1 MKKVKQ
7 RPQFIWG
14 SLIGS
19 IGNIASSVIN
29 NNARNKLVKEQMA
42 EQARQNAINNNQ
54 LAVNNLNNY
63 YASQNNLDNAYKAT
77 FEDQI
82 VYRNGGKAR
91 PKASWG
97 MLATLGGL
105 AGTAIDGFASQG
117 FGYNKLEG
125 GNYANNVNTNPN
137 IKYSVNPASTGANL
151 VYRKGGTATQ
161 HPRRRELTDAQ
172 YYSIMKQVAIDNWR
186 KWGDASPAAAFN
198 RAINSNAYDY
208 RGYYNKYPNSRAN
221 ADTHWTDEFKG
232 VGEKTFSDQSKY
244 SGVKHPKYNPN
255 GIRGGH
261 WYGANEDMFVPSI
274 QQLVERS
281 KFRRGG
287 MTYKPV
293 KQPDVLDRIGNWV
306 NKNKKSNVIAKIGYN
321 MGFDKSTIKHFKS
334 DVKDL
339 INHGI
344 LPNFTSDNGLL
355 SAAGPLS
362 GPVRSASA
370 IAKGVQNASKIRQA
384 ANASKA
390 TQAVRQ
396 SAKAEGSNVMKYIQQ
411 RANPNS
417 IYNGRVNTI
426 KMRSPFGQLRNRLAN
441 RNQLNALEEKTMAE
455 RYRRDPSKFI
465 QDLVGGNIE
474 TEAAIRRSQA
484 AARSARQA
492 SKAAAKAR
500 KPTFSQTN
508 TVNGGRVP
516 VRRPAEQPTR
526 FNGNTSTGTVNGGR
540 IQPRQP
546 ATQPASTAK
555 PAFSDAP
562 VAPNAPA
569 RPVGSATPVAPASSA
584 TQAKPINTS
593 NILNLAH
600 TDAITR
606 WGITH
611 PKSAIASILG
621 IPTAIGVGAG
631 FINIAANKPVNK
643 PKAKGQPQ
651 QAKKDTVQ
659 VANQTPNDS
668 IIIKDK
674 VQPGEVVHRDS
685 IYKANDGESYVK
697 VGDKTGN
704 TWVNIKNVPANT
716 PAVSNNKITDSRNLG
731 KSQTQQTKAAAQ
743 TIQRKGR
750 IKSRAV
756 ANRNNNI
763 RQNLNF
769 EPINDTVNGYSQVED
784 VQGRSYDEY
793 KADVEAEAE
802 ARRQEV
808 VNDLL
813 SNYNYEDRNT
823 TDEMRY
829 GGKARSKKR
838 VPIKI
843 TDGGVAQRIGNNTF
857 LLRGGSHE
865 QVNPSGQTGIGIKV
879 GNNEIEAE
887 GGEVAQ
893 RVGNALRIFS
903 AQPMINGVSPA
914 QAVEAGANKNRI
926 FAIQEALKR
935 NSNNNVFRNGGIK
948 KVGPTYNPETKSWYN
963 ANGAKLKKGHG
974 YYSQAANKFVQ
985 YNSDGTVSKFTIN
998 QWAKLKGKTQS
1009 YNVGNKAIPLLGMS
1023 NNGRNISFYAPKRVR
1038 NNVSPTKKNSEQ
1050 HENWANQNVN
1060 YIGNNTNKFS
1070 KEGINLAFATP
1081 YGSKEVIINGRPV
1094 SANMLDS
1101 IAYNAGLNKYNKS
1114 QLPYAFGIPA
1124 HETINGRTIGST
1136 TDKKQQRIN
1145 YNANTFR
1152 NYGVFNSA
1160 SLLNDYHNEN
1170 KGVSDYY
1177 HALDLFRRGLYNT
1190 NKPEHRSLVYDAGI
1204 AEWNDKNFQKYWN
1217 EQGNKQYQRGLKDT
1231 AKKQYYDKLIL
1242 SNDDVRNYYKRL
1254 AYKRYFR
1261 CGGRVKFAPGGKV
1274 NPIFKYSDY
1283 AGIEDLPNSNT
1294 GILSG
1299 TYNNG
1304 NLNLG
1309 QSENL
1314 IFPKGFVS
1322 HDSNNIGSRQTNNNN
1337 APVDNWWNR
1346 NGMSVNSSDWIGLGT
1361 DLVGSLTLG
1370 ALNANNY
1377 KNLKYDYKL
1386 PNYVDETPV
1395 AFDTTYHND
1404 AQRATVERNRLNAQK
1419 IIANNTS
1426 SANTALQ
1433 RMQQSNADAMMETN
1447 KLWDEKAN
1455 KEAELRNTA
1464 AQNEQQVRARNAA
1477 ARNQY
1482 YQNVAEIENKRI
1494 DAENAN
1500 KLAHSNAW
1508 ATSLQGIQGAANNF
1522 LNSTRQRFEDENAL
1536 MATIAAGDAATP
1548 YRMMAFGTQFGPRV
1562 INAVR
1567 AMNNIEG
1574 MKDPGAAPIR
1584 SNYSND
1590 ADYSTAR
1597 SKWESAMKN
1606 YEYWKQRNQFLSH
1619 YDKRGRLIKRR

>member
-63 YASQNNLDNAYKAT
+63 YASQNNLDNAYKST

-97 MLATLGGL
+97 MLATLGSL

-137 IKYSVNPASTGANL
+137 IKYSVNPASTGMNL
-151 VYRKGGTATQ
+151 VYRRGGTATQ
-161 HPRRRELTDAQ
+161 HPRRRGLTDTQ
-172 YYSIMKQVAIDNWR
+172 YYSIMKQVAADNWR

-221 ADTHWTDEFKG
+221 ADTHWSDEFKG

-244 SGVKHPKYNPN
+244 SGVRHPKYNPN

-261 WYGANEDMFVPSI
+261 WYGVNENIFVPNI

-281 KFRRGG
+281 KFARGG
-287 MTYKPV
+287 ITNKRV
-293 KQPDVLDRIGNWV
+293 KQPDALDKIGNWV
-306 NKNKKSNVIAKIGYN
+306 NKNRKSNVIAQGLYSL
-321 MGFDKSTIKHFKS
+321 GFDKGTIRRTKS
-334 DVKDL
+334 DIKELV
-339 INHGI
+339 NRGI
-344 LPNFTSDNGLL
+344 LPNFNSDNGLL
-355 SAAGPLS
+355 SATSPLGS
-362 GPVRSASA
+362 PIRSATV
-370 IAKGVQNASKIRQA
+370 IAKGVQA
-384 ANASKA
+384 ANKVRQVARASRA
-390 TQAVRQ
+390 TQAVKASR
-396 SAKAEGSNVMKYIQQ
+396 AEGSNVMKYVQQ

-417 IYNGRVNTI
+417 IYNGKINTI
-426 KMRSPFGQLRNRLAN
+426 KMRTPFGQLRNRLADRN
-441 RNQLNALEEKTMAE
+441 RLNAIEEKAMAE
-455 RYRRDPSKFI
+455 RYRKDPSKFI
-465 QDLVGGNIE
+465 QDLVGGNIK
-474 TEAAIRRSQA
+474 TEAAIRRGQA

-500 KPTFSQTN
+500 KPTYSQTA
-508 TVNGGRVP
+508 TVNNGRVA
-516 VRRPAEQPTR
+516 VRKPTKQTTSL
-526 FNGNTSTGTVNGGR
+526 NGNTSTGTVAGGR

-546 ATQPASTAK
+546 ANQSASIAQPTVSVTPST
-555 PAFSDAP
+555 
-562 VAPNAPA
+562 
-569 RPVGSATPVAPASSA
+569 PASSA

-593 NILNLAH
+593 DILAIAH
-600 TDAITR
+600 ADDITR
-606 WGITH
+606 WSMLH
-611 PKSAIASILG
+611 PKANIAARIG
-621 IPTAIGVGAG
+621 IPSVLGAAA
-631 FINIAANKPVNK
+631 FIKGAYDRNQNNKNNAANKPANNS
-643 PKAKGQPQ
+643 KAKVQPQ
-651 QAKKDTVQ
+651 QVKNDTVQ

-668 IIIKDK
+668 TVVQNNTQADTTK
-674 VQPGEVVHRDS
+674 VTNNQTTASSTQATTNNQGV
-685 IYKANDGESYVK
+685 ATN
-697 VGDKTGN
+697 
-704 TWVNIKNVPANT
+704 
-716 PAVSNNKITDSRNLG
+716 NNK
-731 KSQTQQTKAAAQ
+731 TKAAAQ
-743 TIQRKGR
+743 TIQRRGR
-750 IKSRAV
+750 AKSRVA
-756 ANRNNNI
+756 ANRTNNNI

-769 EPINDTVNGYSQVED
+769 EPIDDTVNGYSQVED
-784 VQGRSYDEY
+784 VQGKIYDEY
-793 KADVEAEAE
+793 KADEAED
-802 ARRQEV
+802 RIQEV
-808 VNDLL
+808 VDDWLK
-813 SNYNYEDRNT
+813 NYQYEDRNT

-829 GGKARSKKR
+829 GGKARSKRR

-935 NSNNNVFRNGGIK
+935 
-948 KVGPTYNPETKSWYN
+948 
-963 ANGAKLKKGHG
+963 KG
-974 YYSQAANKFVQ
+974 Y
-985 YNSDGTVSKFTIN
+985 
-998 QWAKLKGKTQS
+998 
-1009 YNVGNKAIPLLGMS
+1009 
-1023 NNGRNISFYAPKRVR
+1023 
-1038 NNVSPTKKNSEQ
+1038 
-1050 HENWANQNVN
+1050 
-1060 YIGNNTNKFS
+1060 
-1070 KEGINLAFATP
+1070 
-1081 YGSKEVIINGRPV
+1081 
-1094 SANMLDS
+1094 
-1101 IAYNAGLNKYNKS
+1101 
-1114 QLPYAFGIPA
+1114 
-1124 HETINGRTIGST
+1124 
-1136 TDKKQQRIN
+1136 
-1145 YNANTFR
+1145 
-1152 NYGVFNSA
+1152 
-1160 SLLNDYHNEN
+1160 
-1170 KGVSDYY
+1170 
-1177 HALDLFRRGLYNT
+1177 
-1190 NKPEHRSLVYDAGI
+1190 
-1204 AEWNDKNFQKYWN
+1204 
-1217 EQGNKQYQRGLKDT
+1217 
-1231 AKKQYYDKLIL
+1231 
-1242 SNDDVRNYYKRL
+1242 
-1254 AYKRYFR
+1254 R
-1261 CGGRVKFAPGGKV
+1261 CGGRAKFDGGGMTRQQRRVAKKLSF
-1274 NPIFKYSDY
+1274 NPNDFGTPESLY
-1283 AGIEDLPNSNT
+1283 PNMDFST
-1294 GILSG
+1294 
-1299 TYNNG
+1299 
-1304 NLNLG
+1304 
-1309 QSENL
+1309 
-1314 IFPKGFVS
+1314 PKGWENVNFS
-1322 HDSNNIGSRQTNNNN
+1322 LTGKTNSNN
-1337 APVDNWWNR
+1337 APINNWWNR

-1361 DLVGSLTLG
+1361 DLAGSLALG
-1370 ALNANNY
+1370 ALNANAY

-1426 SANTALQ
+1426 SANTAVQ

-1455 KEAELRNTA
+1455 KEVELRNMA
-1464 AQNEQQVRARNAA
+1464 SQNEQQVRARNAA

-1482 YQNVAEIENKRI
+1482 YQNVAEIQNKRI

-1500 KLAHSNAW
+1500 RLARSNAW
-1508 ATSLQGIQGAANNF
+1508 TTSLQGLQGAANNF

-1562 INAVR
+1562 INAIR

-1597 SKWESAMKN
+1597 AKWETAMKN

>member
-63 YASQNNLDNAYKAT
+63 YTSQNNLDNAYKSA

-97 MLATLGGL
+97 MLATLGSL

-117 FGYNKLEG
+117 FGYNKLQE

-137 IKYSVNPASTGANL
+137 IKYSVNPASTGMNL

-161 HPRRRELTDAQ
+161 HPRRRMFDRGGKYNFANFANRLERNVNESDNTRVASGRRVVNARNRQYRRDNSLIGKVINYIDKSDRASQIKRKGTLTAQ
-172 YYSIMKQVAIDNWR
+172 QYRNSKAAQIFGRYDRVNYNGKTYYVPQVQGGIAPTVGIFNVGKVASFYNRLDKAKRVFSGVPSINNLRRKPNLPSLETIINGGRNNFKGISNTERSFRPNPVMPKGYKVTGLKGTRSPKEVGEGLYNYLTKRTAIVPDRGNV
-186 KWGDASPAAAFN
+186 KPFP
-198 RAINSNAYDY
+198 INSNSTYNAIRPKLYNTRTSPVYRTDNNPAYEGRIPFMSVGD
-208 RGYYNKYPNSRAN
+208 RIK
-221 ADTHWTDEFKG
+221 
-232 VGEKTFSDQSKY
+232 VGEDIIKNTKAYKTLYRLSKSDDFPKVVGY
-244 SGVKHPKYNPN
+244 TTLGVPLTL
-255 GIRGGH
+255 GSA
-261 WYGANEDMFVPSI
+261 YGA
-274 QQLVERS
+274 
-281 KFRRGG
+281 
-287 MTYKPV
+287 YK
-293 KQPDVLDRIGNWV
+293 LLN
-306 NKNKKSNVIAKIGYN
+306 NTNNSKSNN
-321 MGFDKSTIKHFKS
+321 
-334 DVKDL
+334 
-339 INHGI
+339 INNKT
-344 LPNFTSDNGLL
+344 NFN
-355 SAAGPLS
+355 
-362 GPVRSASA
+362 
-370 IAKGVQNASKIRQA
+370 
-384 ANASKA
+384 
-390 TQAVRQ
+390 
-396 SAKAEGSNVMKYIQQ
+396 
-411 RANPNS
+411 
-417 IYNGRVNTI
+417 
-426 KMRSPFGQLRNRLAN
+426 
-441 RNQLNALEEKTMAE
+441 
-455 RYRRDPSKFI
+455 
-465 QDLVGGNIE
+465 
-474 TEAAIRRSQA
+474 
-484 AARSARQA
+484 
-492 SKAAAKAR
+492 
-500 KPTFSQTN
+500 
-508 TVNGGRVP
+508 
-516 VRRPAEQPTR
+516 RPA
-526 FNGNTSTGTVNGGR
+526 NN
-540 IQPRQP
+540 
-546 ATQPASTAK
+546 
-555 PAFSDAP
+555 
-562 VAPNAPA
+562 
-569 RPVGSATPVAPASSA
+569 
-584 TQAKPINTS
+584 
-593 NILNLAH
+593 
-600 TDAITR
+600 
-606 WGITH
+606 
-611 PKSAIASILG
+611 
-621 IPTAIGVGAG
+621 
-631 FINIAANKPVNK
+631 
-643 PKAKGQPQ
+643 PKAKIKSQ
-651 QAKKDTVQ
+651 QVSNNTAQIAKQTTNDSTV
-659 VANQTPNDS
+659 VENNNQTPVTN
-668 IIIKDK
+668 
-674 VQPGEVVHRDS
+674 
-685 IYKANDGESYVK
+685 N
-697 VGDKTGN
+697 KTSN
-704 TWVNIKNVPANT
+704 QVSPSSTQI
-716 PAVSNNKITDSRNLG
+716 SNNK
-731 KSQTQQTKAAAQ
+731 KAAK
-743 TIQRKGR
+743 TIQRRGR
-750 IKSRAV
+750 TKSRV
-756 ANRNNNI
+756 STNRTNNNSNNF
-763 RQNLNF
+763 RQNINF
-769 EPINDTVNGYSQVED
+769 EPIDDTVNGYSQVED
-784 VQGRSYDEY
+784 IQDRSYDEY
-793 KADVEAEAE
+793 KADVDTEAE

-808 VNDLL
+808 INDLL
-813 SNYNYEDRNT
+813 TNYNYEDRNT

-829 GGKARSKKR
+829 GGKARSKRR

-963 ANGAKLKKGHG
+963 VNGAKLKKGHG

-985 YNSDGTVSKFTIN
+985 YNSDGSVSKFTIN

-1009 YNVGNKAIPLLGMS
+1009 YNVGNRAIQLNKHKEG
-1023 NNGRNISFYAPKRVR
+1023 NNLYYSPKRIR
-1038 NNVSPTKKNSEQ
+1038 GNVSPTKAASEE
-1050 HENWANQNVN
+1050 HEVWVNNVANR
-1060 YIGNNTNKFS
+1060 IGKYNTDFINDKP
-1070 KEGINLAFATP
+1070 INLTFATP
-1081 YGSKEVIINGRPV
+1081 YGNKEVIINGRPV

-1101 IAYNAGLNKYNKS
+1101 IAYNAGLNKYNES

-1124 HETINGRTIGST
+1124 YETVNGRTIGYIDG
-1136 TDKKQQRIN
+1136 DKEEQRIQH
-1145 YNANTFR
+1145 NANTFR
-1152 NYGVFNSA
+1152 NYGVFDSA
-1160 SLLNDYHNEN
+1160 ALLNDYNN
-1170 KGVSDYY
+1170 IPNNVSPYY
-1177 HALDLFRRGLYNT
+1177 HAVDYFRRGLYNV
-1190 NKPEHRSLVYDAGI
+1190 NKKTHRQDVYNDGI

-1217 EQGNKQYQRGLKDT
+1217 EQGSKQYQRGLKDI

-1242 SNDDVRNYYKRL
+1242 SNDSVKNYYKRL

-1274 NPIFKYSDY
+1274 NPIFKYNDY

-1294 GILSG
+1294 GISSG

-1304 NLNLG
+1304 NLSLS
-1309 QSENL
+1309 QAEKT

-1322 HDSNNIGSRQTNNNN
+1322 HDSSNIGSRKTDT
-1337 APVDNWWNR
+1337 APIDNWWNR

-1361 DLVGSLTLG
+1361 DLAGSLALG
-1370 ALNANNY
+1370 AFNRSAY

-1426 SANTALQ
+1426 SANTAVQ

-1455 KEAELRNTA
+1455 KEAELRNMA

-1482 YQNVAEIENKRI
+1482 YQNVAEIQNKRI

-1500 KLAHSNAW
+1500 RLARSNAW
-1508 ATSLQGIQGAANNF
+1508 STSLQGLQGAANNF

-1562 INAVR
+1562 INAIR
-1567 AMNNIEG
+1567 AMNNVES
-1574 MKDPGAAPIR
+1574 MKDPGAAPVR

-1590 ADYSTAR
+1590 ADYSAAR
-1597 SKWESAMKN
+1597 SKWETAMRN
-1606 YEYWKQRNQFLSH
+1606 YEYWKQRDRFLSH
-1619 YDKRGRLIKRR
+1619 YDRKGRLIRRR

>member
-1 MKKVKQ
+1 MKKVKK

-14 SLIGS
+14 SVIGS

-63 YASQNNLDNAYKAT
+63 YTSQNNLDNAYKSA

-97 MLATLGGL
+97 MLATLGSL

-117 FGYNKLEG
+117 FGYNKLQG

-137 IKYSVNPASTGANL
+137 IKYSVNPTSTGINL
-151 VYRKGGTATQ
+151 IYRRGGTATQ
-161 HPRRRELTDAQ
+161 HPRRRGLTDAQ

-244 SGVKHPKYNPN
+244 SGVRHPKYNPN

-287 MTYKPV
+287 MTYKPT
-293 KQPDVLDRIGNWV
+293 KQPDALDRLGNWV
-306 NKNKKSNVIAKIGYN
+306 NKNRKSNIIAKGLYSL
-321 MGFDKSTIKHFKS
+321 GFDRGTIKRTKS
-334 DVKDL
+334 DIKELV
-339 INHGI
+339 NRGI
-344 LPNFTSDNGLL
+344 LPDFTSDNGLL

-370 IAKGVQNASKIRQA
+370 ISKGVQNASKIRQA
-384 ANASKA
+384 ANASKIRQA
-390 TQAVRQ
+390 TNA
-396 SAKAEGSNVMKYIQQ
+396 SKAEGSDIMKYVQQ

-426 KMRSPFGQLRNRLAN
+426 RMRTPFGQLRNRLAN
-441 RNQLNALEEKTMAE
+441 RNQLNALEEKAMAE
-455 RYRRDPSKFI
+455 RYRRDPTKFI
-465 QDLVGGNIE
+465 QDLVEGNIK

-516 VRRPAEQPTR
+516 VSRPAEQPTR

-540 IQPRQP
+540 IKPRQAAEQP
-546 ATQPASTAK
+546 TTSNGNTFIGTIVDGKVQPIYPGTQSVSTAQ

-562 VAPNAPA
+562 VAPNVP
-569 RPVGSATPVAPASSA
+569 TTHVAPVNPSTTASST
-584 TQAKPINTS
+584 TQAKSIYDIIKNTKAYKTLYRLSKSEDFPKVIGYTALGVPLALGSAYGAYKLLNNTNNSKSNNIN
-593 NILNLAH
+593 NK
-600 TDAITR
+600 TD
-606 WGITH
+606 
-611 PKSAIASILG
+611 
-621 IPTAIGVGAG
+621 
-631 FINIAANKPVNK
+631 FNKPTNNL
-643 PKAKGQPQ
+643 KAKAQSQ
-651 QAKKDTVQ
+651 QVKNDTVQ
-659 VANQTPNDS
+659 VVNQTPNDS

-716 PAVSNNKITDSRNLG
+716 PAVSNNKTTDSRNLG

-750 IKSRAV
+750 AKSRV
-756 ANRNNNI
+756 VSNRTNNI
-763 RQNLNF
+763 RQNINF
-769 EPINDTVNGYSQVED
+769 EPIDDTINGYSQVED
-784 VQGRSYDEY
+784 IQGRSYDEY
-793 KADVEAEAE
+793 KADVDAEAE
-802 ARRQEV
+802 ARRQEII
-808 VNDLL
+808 NDLL
-813 SNYNYEDRNT
+813 TNYNYEDRNT

-829 GGKARSKKR
+829 GGKARSKRR

-843 TDGGVAQRIGNNTF
+843 TDGGIAQRIGNNTF
-857 LLRGGSHE
+857 LLRGSSHE

-935 NSNNNVFRNGGIK
+935 
-948 KVGPTYNPETKSWYN
+948 
-963 ANGAKLKKGHG
+963 KG
-974 YYSQAANKFVQ
+974 
-985 YNSDGTVSKFTIN
+985 
-998 QWAKLKGKTQS
+998 
-1009 YNVGNKAIPLLGMS
+1009 
-1023 NNGRNISFYAPKRVR
+1023 
-1038 NNVSPTKKNSEQ
+1038 
-1050 HENWANQNVN
+1050 
-1060 YIGNNTNKFS
+1060 
-1070 KEGINLAFATP
+1070 
-1081 YGSKEVIINGRPV
+1081 
-1094 SANMLDS
+1094 
-1101 IAYNAGLNKYNKS
+1101 
-1114 QLPYAFGIPA
+1114 
-1124 HETINGRTIGST
+1124 
-1136 TDKKQQRIN
+1136 
-1145 YNANTFR
+1145 
-1152 NYGVFNSA
+1152 
-1160 SLLNDYHNEN
+1160 
-1170 KGVSDYY
+1170 
-1177 HALDLFRRGLYNT
+1177 
-1190 NKPEHRSLVYDAGI
+1190 
-1204 AEWNDKNFQKYWN
+1204 
-1217 EQGNKQYQRGLKDT
+1217 
-1231 AKKQYYDKLIL
+1231 
-1242 SNDDVRNYYKRL
+1242 YK
-1254 AYKRYFR
+1254 
-1261 CGGRVKFAPGGKV
+1261 CGGRVKLKCGGRAKLKPGGKV
-1274 NPIFKYSDY
+1274 NPIFKYNDY

-1294 GILSG
+1294 GISSG

-1304 NLNLG
+1304 NLSLG
-1309 QSENL
+1309 QAEKT

-1322 HDSNNIGSRQTNNNN
+1322 HDSNNIGSSKTDT
-1337 APVDNWWNR
+1337 APIDNWWNR

-1361 DLVGSLTLG
+1361 DLAGSLALG
-1370 ALNANNY
+1370 AFNTNAY

-1386 PNYVDETPV
+1386 PNYVDEIPV
-1395 AFDTTYHND
+1395 AFDTTYHNG

-1426 SANTALQ
+1426 SANTAVQ

-1455 KEAELRNTA
+1455 KEVELRNMA

-1482 YQNVAEIENKRI
+1482 YQNVAEIQNKRI

-1500 KLAHSNAW
+1500 RLARSNAW
-1508 ATSLQGIQGAANNF
+1508 VTSLQGLQGAANNF
-1522 LNSTRQRFEDENAL
+1522 LNSTRQRYEDENAL
-1536 MATIAAGDAATP
+1536 MATIAAGDVATP

-1567 AMNNIEG
+1567 AMNNVEG
-1574 MKDPGAAPIR
+1574 MKDPGAAPVR

-1597 SKWESAMKN
+1597 SKWEAAMKN
-1606 YEYWKQRNQFLSH
+1606 YEYWKQFLSN
-1619 YDKRGRLIKRR
+1619 YDSRGRLIRRR